1 MRAVGP
7 FPSRLCALPPTCLV
21 FERDAVES
29 PRPVFSS
36 VICLPVSV
44 VRACRNWQRKQDH
57 AFTQWLNM
65 VLGESYKES
74 NGSQEAAVN
83 RTVLLRCRHQ
93 LGQLREND
101 ETIVHALNQVL

>member
-1 MRAVGP
+1 
-7 FPSRLCALPPTCLV
+7 
-21 FERDAVES
+21 
-29 PRPVFSS
+29 
-36 VICLPVSV
+36 
-44 VRACRNWQRKQDH
+44 
-57 AFTQWLNM
+57 M

-101 ETIVHALNQVL
+101 ETIVHALNQVLSGCY